1 MLSKID
7 PWHLWL
13 INLTKFPDPVK
24 IDPWHAWLINPITNL
39 LILLKST
46 RGTRGYLTRS
56 QNLLIKS
63 KINLWHGWLINLV
76 TNLLMLLKLTR
87 GTGG

>member
-1 MLSKID
+1 MLSKIE

-24 IDPWHAWLINPITNL
+24 INPWHVWLINPVTNL
-39 LILLKST
+39 LIL
-46 RGTRGYLTRS
+46 
-56 QNLLIKS
+56 S
-63 KINLWHGWLINLV
+63 KINLWHRWLINLV
-76 TNLLMLLKLTR
+76 TNLLTLLKLTR